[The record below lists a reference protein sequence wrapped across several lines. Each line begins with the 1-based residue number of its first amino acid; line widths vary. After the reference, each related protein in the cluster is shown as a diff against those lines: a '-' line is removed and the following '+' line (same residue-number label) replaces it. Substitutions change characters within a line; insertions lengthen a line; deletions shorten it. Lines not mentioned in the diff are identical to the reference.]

1 MINRRVA
8 KRERVERNR
17 ARANVLESSFSDP
30 SANKIFID
38 CSFSHVMDDFE
49 RNSLVVQLMQSY
61 SHLRNFGSRTQML
74 VTSVDDSLDA
84 RIRKQGGDQ
93 WVVHRHKE
101 PLEEVLREDLER
113 VIVMSPDAAEELT
126 PGDVAGECNIFV
138 IGGIVDRCVSRNE
151 TCHKA
156 LRLGLR
162 ARRLP
167 VDSDRFVNKV
177 FNIDSVFQF
186 LLRAMDAKPPSR
198 EALVSLLEEV
208 LPSRKKKQSE
218 KVTADTK
225 KVKAINAVLRP
236 DPSNALKLNRYSVL
250 DLFRR

>member
-1 MINRRVA
+1 MTNRRVA

-17 ARANVLESSFSDP
+17 ARAAVLESSFSDP
-30 SANKIFID
+30 STSKIFID

-61 SHLRNFGSRTQML
+61 SHLRNSGSRAQMFF
-74 VTSVDDSLDA
+74 TSVDDSLDA
-84 RIRKQGGDQ
+84 RIIKQGGDQ
-93 WVVHRHKE
+93 WVVHRHRE
-101 PLEEVLREDLER
+101 ALEEVLREDLER
-113 VIVMSPDAAEELT
+113 VIVMSPDAAEELS
-126 PGDVAGECNIFV
+126 PGDVAVERNIFV

-218 KVTADTK
+218 KVTADNK

-236 DPSNALKLNRYSVL
+236 DPSNALKLDRYSVV
-250 DLFRR
+250 DVFRR